1 VPAREFRFPASST
14 APALARASVGTV
26 LEGLTD
32 GQTED
37 VLLLLSELV
46 TNAVRHTSSAALS
59 DVIVRLDARPE
70 LVRVEVLNPGTSFDP
85 PAPQTPS
92 TTGTGLGL
100 FLVDA
105 LAREWGVEREGQ
117 RTKVWFEIPAAAGED
132 RAEAREG
139 RPDDDPSAGP
149 TGSPAPS

>member
-1 VPAREFRFPASST
+1 MPAREFRFPASST
-14 APALARASVGTV
+14 APALARASVGTM

-59 DVIVRLDARPE
+59 DVIVRLDPRPE

-117 RTKVWFEIPAAAGED
+117 RTKVWFEVPAAAAGEE
-132 RAEAREG
+132 RADGGDERSPG
-139 RPDDDPSAGP
+139 SA